1 MRRFWNHVIAIAGRD
16 LRIEGRSGEVLSV
29 VLPFAAVA
37 VFVVPLA
44 TDPLTTDLSALA
56 FPVYWLVSLLFGM
69 QVALRQT
76 GTESTMQRRQLALAG
91 VDPLARFLG
100 RVAAAATLIFSV
112 TLFTLPLVILFY
124 DPQPLPPLLPTTG
137 TVLLF
142 AAGLSVL
149 STLAGDVTVGLRT
162 RSALAP
168 LIVAPLA
175 VPLIIGASRSLES
188 LSRGGGSL
196 AWTGLLV
203 MVDLALAMAAVFA
216 ARPMEE
222 ATI

>member
-1 MRRFWNHVIAIAGRD
+1 
-16 LRIEGRSGEVLSV
+16 V

-44 TDPLTTDLSALA
+44 TDTLVTDLGSLA

-69 QVALRQT
+69 QVSLRQT
-76 GTESTMQRRQLALAG
+76 GTETRMQRRQLAMAG
-91 VDPLARFLG
+91 VDPLARFVG
-100 RVAAAATLIFSV
+100 RVAAAGALIFSV
-112 TLFTLPLVILFY
+112 TLFTLPLVVLFY
-124 DPQPLPPLLPTTG
+124 NPRPLPPLIATIG
-137 TVLLF
+137 TILLF
-142 AAGLSVL
+142 AAGLSIL

-175 VPLIIGASRSLES
+175 VPLIIGASRAVES
-188 LSRGGGSL
+188 LTRGSGSL
-196 AWTGLLV
+196 TWTGLLV
-203 MVDLALAMAAVFA
+203 IVDLALGAVAVLA
-216 ARPMEE
+216 ARPMED

>member
-1 MRRFWNHVIAIAGRD
+1 MKRFWSQVGAIARRD

-37 VFVVPLA
+37 VFVVPLSVD
-44 TDPLTTDLSALA
+44 TLTVDLGSFA

-76 GTESTMQRRQLALAG
+76 GTETPMQRRLLVIGG
-91 VDPLARFLG
+91 VDPLARFAG
-100 RVAAAATLIFSV
+100 RAAAASILILAV
-112 TLFTLPLVILFY
+112 TSFTLPLVILFY
-124 DPQPLPPLLPTTG
+124 DPDPLPPPWPTA
-137 TVLLF
+137 TVVLGVTL
-142 AAGLSVL
+142 GLSLL

-162 RSALAP
+162 RSSLAP

-175 VPLIIGASRSLES
+175 VPLLIGGSQAVES
-188 LSRGGGSL
+188 LRYGRGSL
-196 AWTGLLV
+196 VWIGLV
-203 MVDLALAMAAVFA
+203 VAVDLALGAVA
-216 ARPMEE
+216 VMVAGPLEE